1 MNIPPPRRAAV
12 ALAIAATLGL
22 IGAACGGDDDG
33 SQGAGDTTAATG
45 GELPELPPELQ
56 AELRPVEVSGA
67 ALPRLDS
74 RDDADIP
81 ADPAVGTPAPVITGQ
96 DFDNA
101 PVRID
106 AAQDGPTMVV
116 FLAHWCPHCNNEI
129 PEINELRDD
138 GRIPDGLNVIGV
150 PTGTDPGRPNFPPSK
165 WLDDMDWTYPVL
177 VDDYLVEADGVSVV
191 AGDAF
196 GLSGF
201 PFVTL
206 IDGDGNVAARW
217 SGERGADTI
226 AELIATYLPGL

>member
-1 MNIPPPRRAAV
+1 MNTAPRRRAV
-12 ALAIAATLGL
+12 LALALTASLGL
-22 IGAACGGDDDG
+22 LGACGGDDDG
-33 SQGAGDTTAATG
+33 SPGAGDTSDAADG
-45 GELPELPPELQ
+45 GELPELPPELV

-67 ALPRLDS
+67 ALPRLTS
-74 RDDADIP
+74 SDDGDIP
-81 ADPAVGTPAPVITGQ
+81 ADPAVGTPAPVLVGQ
-96 DFDNA
+96 DFDDA
-101 PVRID
+101 TVRID

-138 GRIPDGLNVIGV
+138 GRIPAGLNVVGV
-150 PTGTDPGRPNFPPSK
+150 PTGSDPGRPNFPPSE

-206 IDGDGNVAARW
+206 IDGDGDVTARW
-217 SGERGADTI
+217 SGERGADQI
-226 AELIATYLPGL
+226 ANLIATYLPGL